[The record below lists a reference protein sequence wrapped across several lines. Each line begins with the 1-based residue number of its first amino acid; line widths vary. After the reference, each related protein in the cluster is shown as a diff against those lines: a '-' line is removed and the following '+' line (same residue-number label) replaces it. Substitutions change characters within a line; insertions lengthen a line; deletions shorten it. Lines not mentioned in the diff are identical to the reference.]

1 MTDIKVFLYGL
12 DNAGK
17 TALSETLKRDITFTN
32 TKPTLSIIMSKMLI
46 KNIAFFIWD
55 APGQIS
61 LRDTWE
67 RGAKG
72 SKLLMFVLDTA
83 DNQRFEEAKR
93 EFYSILNDTE
103 LNRISLI
110 FCFHKMDLVSAQE
123 HLIEAQNKFDL
134 NSMKERKVI
143 LVETS
148 IKLMDSIEKLKEKM
162 VATFLD
168 RFL

>member
-55 APGQIS
+55 APGQTS
-61 LRDTWE
+61 LRATWE

-72 SKLLMFVLDTA
+72 SKLLMFVLDTS

-103 LNRISLI
+103 LKGIPLI

-148 IKLMDSIEKLKEKM
+148 IKLMDSIEKLKGKM